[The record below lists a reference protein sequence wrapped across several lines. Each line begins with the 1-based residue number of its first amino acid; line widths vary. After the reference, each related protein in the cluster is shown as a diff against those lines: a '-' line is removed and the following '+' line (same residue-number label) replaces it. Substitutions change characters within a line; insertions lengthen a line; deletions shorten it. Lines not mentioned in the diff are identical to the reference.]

1 MMLELFGLAVFIT
14 MILVIYYKIKVV
26 NAKDEEVEEILKQ
39 RMEKKFAQK
48 DGDEPK
54 SRAEWRRMEK
64 EKKQQ
69 KDEDEKDEDEGNELN
84 VPDVP
89 NIQSMIDIDK
99 LSKKDQKKMQKK

>member
-1 MMLELFGLAVFIT
+1 MLELFGLAVFIT

-54 SRAEWRRMEK
+54 SRAERRRLEK

-69 KDEDEKDEDEGNELN
+69 KDEDENDEDEGNELN

-89 NIQSMIDIDK
+89 NIQAMIDMDK
-99 LSKKDQKKMQKK
+99 LSKKE